1 MTYIS
6 ELENVWK
13 TAYCILLIIHVLLP
27 NSVLVNFL
35 VFSVAD

>member
-6 ELENVWK
+6 ELESVWK
-13 TAYCILLIIHVLLP
+13 TAYCILLPNVLLP

-35 VFSVAD
+35 VFSVAG